1 MEILSSHRS
10 HHTPARRSAPPCSL
24 ARTIARDE
32 TNMSTFDCTRKL
44 PQQEHALVLNFQRLL
59 FLGKTSLNLYLKEE
73 E

>member
-1 MEILSSHRS
+1 MEIPSSRRS
-10 HHTPARRSAPPCSL
+10 RHTPPRRISPRSL
-24 ARTIARDE
+24 AKTIARDE